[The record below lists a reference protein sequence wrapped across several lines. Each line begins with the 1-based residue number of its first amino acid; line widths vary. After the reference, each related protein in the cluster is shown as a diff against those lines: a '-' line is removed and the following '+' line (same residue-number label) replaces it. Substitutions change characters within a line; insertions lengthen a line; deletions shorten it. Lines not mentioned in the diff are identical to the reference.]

1 MTHTAFEQTLAEAV
15 ALARLAPS
23 SHNCQPWAV
32 HFDPVI
38 HCGYLAIDNR
48 RKLTGLPSLE
58 REMLL
63 SCGIFFH
70 FLEQLI
76 CLRGYQLHW
85 RWCDEQE
92 QQVLAGEDRALIR
105 FMPGPEQ
112 AHQATAFATLSEQ
125 LQQRHTVRS
134 AYRNTPLSEQ
144 QRNELSTVLKP
155 YPVTLGIYYQQTHGK
170 ALAHLTQTYA
180 GLDFANKAAW
190 RETYSYIRFDERRQY
205 EDGFYLH
212 NLFGPVSGGFKTFFK
227 VAFHPHLSGLN
238 KLLRLPTKMAQGLA
252 ELVETGPHY
261 LALNVS
267 KEGDEALF
275 RAGLGLGALWLK
287 LQQWGWAMHPI
298 SVLVQH
304 DAAREALAASLSQSE
319 LPVFFARFGEP
330 EQSGSPAP
338 RRHWQSIL
346 VSDTHSLTKS
356 TPTQRG

>member
-1 MTHTAFEQTLAEAV
+1 MTHCTFEHALAEAIQ
-15 ALARLAPS
+15 LARLAPS
-23 SHNCQPWAV
+23 SHNCQPWTV

-38 HCGYLAIDNR
+38 HCGYLAIDKR

-70 FLEQLI
+70 FLEQLVR
-76 CLRGYQLHW
+76 LRGYPLHW
-85 RWCDEQE
+85 RWCDAQE
-92 QQVLAGEDRALIR
+92 QQALAGEDRALIR

-112 AHQATAFATLSEQ
+112 PQQQSAFASLSEQ

-134 AYRNTPLSEQ
+134 AYRNTALSAQ
-144 QRNELSTVLKP
+144 QHSELNTLLKP
-155 YPVTLGIYYQQTHGK
+155 YPVTLGIYYQHTHGK
-170 ALAHLTQTYA
+170 ALAQLTQTYA
-180 GLDFANKAAW
+180 GLDFANRAAW

-227 VAFHPHLSGLN
+227 VAFHPRLSGLN
-238 KLLRLPTKMAQGLA
+238 KLLGLPGKMAQGLA
-252 ELVETGPHY
+252 ELVEAGPQY
-261 LALNVS
+261 LALS
-267 KEGDEALF
+267 TTKEGDEALF
-275 RAGLGLGALWLK
+275 RAGLGLGAMWLR

-304 DAAREALAASLSQSE
+304 DNARQALAKSLSQAE

-330 EQSGSPAP
+330 NESGSPAP

-346 VSDTHSLTKS
+346 VSDTHGQVQPRT
-356 TPTQRG
+356 TGR

>member
-1 MTHTAFEQTLAEAV
+1 MTHTAFEQTLTEAV
-15 ALARLAPS
+15 KLARLAPS
-23 SHNCQPWAV
+23 SHNCQPWAI

-63 SCGIFFH
+63 SCGIFFYI
-70 FLEQLI
+70 LEALI
-76 CLRGYQLHW
+76 RSRGYELHW

-92 QQVLAGEDRALIR
+92 QQKLAGNDRALIR

-112 AHQATAFATLSEQ
+112 DYQSDAFASLSEQ

-134 AYRNTPLSEQ
+134 PYLRTALSEQ
-144 QRNELSTVLKP
+144 QRDELVALLKP
-155 YPVTLGIYYQQTHGK
+155 YPVSLGVFYQQTHGQ
-170 ALAHLTQTYA
+170 ALSRLTQTYA
-180 GLDFANKAAW
+180 GQDFANKAAW

-212 NLFGPVSGGFKTFFK
+212 NLFGPVSAGFKHFFK
-227 VAFHPHLSGLN
+227 MAFHPSLN
-238 KLLRLPTKMAQGLA
+238 SLTKLLRLPDKMAKGLA
-252 ELVETGPHY
+252 ELVACGPHY
-261 LALNVS
+261 LSLNVS
-267 KEGDEALF
+267 KEGDEAMF
-275 RAGLGLGALWLK
+275 RAGIGLGALWLR

-304 DAAREALAASLSQSE
+304 DNARQALAECLSQAE

-330 EQSGSPAP
+330 EITGSPAP

-346 VSDTHSLTKS
+346 LSDTQSFTEPK
-356 TPTQRG
+356 PTQRE